1 MAGTFKFELVSP
13 ERVLISVD
21 ADQVMVPGIEGDFT
35 VFAGHAPLV
44 SALRP
49 GLLEVTS
56 VGAKKQIF
64 VKSGFA
70 DVNAEA
76 LTVLAETAFDV
87 AETAGSQITEEIRIA
102 EADLEAAKDDDSRM
116 LAQTALARLRALAP
130 KAA

>member
-35 VFAGHAPLV
+35 VFVGHAPLV

-56 VGAKKQIF
+56 GGAKKQIF

-70 DVNAEA
+70 DVEAEA
-76 LTVLAETAFDV
+76 LTVLAETAFVV
-87 AETAGSQITEEIRIA
+87 AETAGSQITDEIRIA

-116 LAQTALARLRALAP
+116 LAQTALDRLRALGS

>member
-116 LAQTALARLRALAP
+116 LAQTALDRLRALAP

>member
-13 ERVLISVD
+13 ERVLVSVD

-49 GLLEVTS
+49 GLLEVMS
-56 VGAKKQIF
+56 GGAKKQIF

-87 AETAGSQITEEIRIA
+87 ADTAASQVSEEIRIA

-116 LAQTALARLRALAP
+116 LAQTALDRLRALGSKPA
-130 KAA
+130 

>member
-35 VFAGHAPLV
+35 VFVGHAPLV

-56 VGAKKQIF
+56 GGAKNQIF
-64 VKSGFA
+64 VKSGL
-70 DVNAEA
+70 AEVEAVA
-76 LTVLAETAFDV
+76 LTVLSETAFVV
-87 AETAGSQITEEIRIA
+87 AETAGSQITDEIRIA

-116 LAQTALARLRALAP
+116 LAQTALDRLRALGS